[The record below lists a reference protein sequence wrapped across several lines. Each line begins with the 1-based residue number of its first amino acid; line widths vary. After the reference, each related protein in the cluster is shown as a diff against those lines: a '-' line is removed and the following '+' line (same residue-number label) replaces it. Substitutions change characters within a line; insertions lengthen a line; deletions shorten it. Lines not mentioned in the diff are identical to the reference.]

1 MYKEEL
7 LAIASLALLAV
18 TVVPANAWVIPPN
31 PPAEDNKHELYGPH
45 VKGIVIKIYSNT
57 TAEWQ
62 DMDANQL
69 DFEDW
74 ALAKA
79 WIDKWTNPND
89 GQRFTVVNNGGQYGM
104 WLLDIN
110 NNWTYTS
117 NDTLPGIDNPT
128 RDVHLRQALAY
139 MVNRTWIVNDLLG
152 GLGNAMWTPVPTCM
166 KDYVN
171 HDIYPGGAMDALTY
185 GGDQGNVTAA
195 AQILNSTGFPID
207 TSTGFRFWD
216 VDHDNDTTQDAND
229 LPLNLI
235 FYSRQGQRGVFGD
248 RLNATLNAWPIRI
261 QSTYY
266 SNYPRP
272 NVTGP
277 VFTQKYFNLYTGG
290 WIGTGPDPDYLCDL
304 YNGSNYYHPGWPPN
318 YDGINDPI
326 LNHYLTGIKLATDP
340 VAAGLA
346 CNVSQIR
353 FATIAAAVPLWCTL
367 DFKAYKNVPVE
378 AGATGNWTHLVNQQ
392 GIGVNSWW
400 STLNMYQDGNP
411 YPDNYTYYG
420 FSSTI
425 TSLNM
430 IYAQWYW
437 DYEVLGRIYDSGA
450 ARDPMNPATW
460 VPQLFKYWTIGTWT
474 DPATGEVK
482 TKVKVTLRPDA
493 HWQDNKSVT
502 MADVNYTLVEIS
514 QDLIAKNLTVPW
526 WYSTVQYIRAVDI
539 IDPYNAEILLDINSV
554 WAAGWV
560 LSNSII
566 PEHVWK
572 PIVDASSI
580 ANPIV
585 TQRQPDP
592 NIIGTG
598 PFRWYSGAGDAPG
611 TTVVLVANNPG
622 SVVNGITS
630 PGYYNYYPCGS
641 VSVDPSTL
649 YVGAGQSFNIGIRV
663 SNVNDLYLWVFSIQ
677 WNPATLEYISIT
689 EGDFLRNGSST
700 TGILIK
706 SVNRTGGYLE
716 AAACSRLGN
725 VPGVNGSGIL
735 ANITFRAKAPG
746 SSLLDMYF
754 VDLLDSNLSS
764 IPSTTMN
771 GYVYQW
777 RIQGDINGD
786 NQVTYKDLGILCR
799 AYWSTPADPNWNPSA
814 DLNYDGVVDYWDLG
828 LLSQNYSS

>member
-1 MYKEEL
+1 MHKKEL

-31 PPAEDNKHELYGPH
+31 PPAEDNKYELYGPH
-45 VKGIVIKIYSNT
+45 VRGIIIQIYSNT

-62 DMDANQL
+62 DMDAGQL
-69 DFEDW
+69 DFEDQ
-74 ALAKA
+74 ALEKT
-79 WIDKWTNPND
+79 WIDKWTNPNN
-89 GQRFTVVNNGGQYGM
+89 GQNFTVVNNGGQYGM

-117 NDTLPGIDNPT
+117 DDSLPGIDNPT

-152 GLGNAMWTPVPTCM
+152 GLGNAMWTPVPTYM
-166 KDYVN
+166 KDCVN

-185 GGDQGNVTAA
+185 GGWQGNLTQAA
-195 AQILNSTGFPID
+195 FILNTTGFPID
-207 TSTGFRFWD
+207 PSTGWRYWD
-216 VDHDNDTTQDAND
+216 KNLNGVKDAGED
-229 LPLNLI
+229 LNLI
-235 FYSRQGQRGVFGD
+235 FYSRQGQRGTFGD
-248 RLNATLNAWPIRI
+248 WYNNILTSEPIKI
-261 QSTYY
+261 HTTYY
-266 SNYPRP
+266 SNKPRSDC
-272 NVTGP
+272 NGP
-277 VFTQKYFNLYTGG
+277 VFNQEYYSLYTGG
-290 WIGTGPDPDYLCDL
+290 WIFIGPDPDYLFYL
-304 YNGSNYYHPGWPPN
+304 YNGSNYYHPGAPPN

-326 LNHYLTGIKLATDP
+326 LNHYLTGIQLATDP

-346 CNVSQIR
+346 CNMSQVR

-392 GIGVNSWW
+392 GVGVNSWW
-400 STLNMYQDGNP
+400 STLNMYQDGNL
-411 YPDNYTYYG
+411 YPNNFTYYG
-420 FSSTI
+420 FSSNVTL
-425 TSLNM
+425 LN
-430 IYAQWYW
+430 ILYAQSYW
-437 DYEVLGRIYDSGA
+437 DMEVLGRIYDSGA
-450 ARDPMNPATW
+450 ARDPITLASW

-474 DPATGEVK
+474 DPATGAVNTEVN
-482 TKVKVTLRPDA
+482 VTLRPDA
-493 HWQDNKSVT
+493 YWQDNMSVT

-514 QDLIAKNLTVPW
+514 QDLIAKGLPPPW
-526 WYSTVQYIRAVDI
+526 WYPTVQYISAVNI
-539 IDPYNAEILLDINSV
+539 IDPYNAEILLNINSI
-554 WAAGWV
+554 WAAGYV
-560 LSNSII
+560 IGSTII

-572 PIVDASSI
+572 PIVDASNTT
-580 ANPIV
+580 NPIV
-585 TQRQPDP
+585 QGRQPDP

-611 TTVVLVANNPG
+611 TNVTLVANNPG
-622 SVVNGITS
+622 SVVNGIAS
-630 PGYYNYYPCGS
+630 PGYYNYYPCAS

-649 YVGAGQSFNIGIRV
+649 YVGPGQSFNISIRV
-663 SNVNDLYLWVFSIQ
+663 SNVRDLYLWVFSIQ

-689 EGDFLRNGSST
+689 EGGFLRNGSST

-754 VDLLDSNLSS
+754 VGLLDSNLSS
-764 IPSTTMN
+764 IPSTIMN

-777 RIQGDINGD
+777 RIPGDTNGD
-786 NQVTYKDLGILCR
+786 NQVTYIDLGTLCI
-799 AYWSTPADPNWNPSA
+799 AYWSTPADSNWNPSA
-814 DLNYDGVVDYWDLG
+814 DLNHDGVVDYKDLA